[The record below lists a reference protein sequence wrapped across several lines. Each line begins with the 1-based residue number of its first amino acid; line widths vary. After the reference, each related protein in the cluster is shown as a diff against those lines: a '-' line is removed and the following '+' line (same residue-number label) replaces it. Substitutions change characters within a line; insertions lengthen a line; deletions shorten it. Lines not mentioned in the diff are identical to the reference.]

1 MHWTSG
7 VVGDFI
13 GIFVQLLN
21 GGEPQIH
28 ILTYTMTLSQNNSLA
43 MTRIYSE
50 LFYCYE
56 LRIESLLCDISLNSF
71 RDSNYI
77 MIRLKQCC
85 SPSRNHAKATPHIY
99 VSGILHSRSTLNP
112 AGARRNRYCEL
123 FYCQFI

>member
-1 MHWTSG
+1 M
-7 VVGDFI
+7 VGDFI

-28 ILTYTMTLSQNNSLA
+28 NDTITKEPYSLA

-56 LRIESLLCDISLNSF
+56 LRIESLLCDISLNNF

-123 FYCQFI
+123 FYWQFIKSYVNY